1 MFCFVAPPFHAV
13 EPWLLGIWDCR
24 SIVTTDGIEETVY
37 NPHLKERTVI
47 TISLKLQQV
56 EFLMRIKCNRPQLLL
71 SSCTY
76 WRPDSTCSCAG
87 RSSPR
92 CAGTR
97 ILIATRVSVILNL
110 ILVNVSQ
117 SNKTYR
123 LCHQGRRAY
132 CWGRPLQL
140 CFVGCSLEL
149 RGSTDELLC
158 RTWS

>member
-1 MFCFVAPPFHAV
+1 M
-13 EPWLLGIWDCR
+13 
-24 SIVTTDGIEETVY
+24 TTDGIEETVH

-97 ILIATRVSVILNL
+97 ILIVTRVSVILNL
-110 ILVNVSQ
+110 TLVNVSQ
-117 SNKTYR
+117 SQTRPTVSATKGVE
-123 LCHQGRRAY
+123 LIVEDGHSSRASLGAHWSHVAPLTS
-132 CWGRPLQL
+132 CCVKPDQCNQILQL
-140 CFVGCSLEL
+140 MWVSHLSTVL
-149 RGSTDELLC
+149 R
-158 RTWS
+158 

>member
-1 MFCFVAPPFHAV
+1 M
-13 EPWLLGIWDCR
+13 
-24 SIVTTDGIEETVY
+24 TTDGIEKAVH

-47 TISLKLQQV
+47 TLTLDLQQV
-56 EFLMRIKCNRPQLLL
+56 EFLTRIKCNRPQLLL

-97 ILIATRVSVILNL
+97 ILIVTRVRAILNL

-117 SNKTYR
+117 SQTRPTVSATKGVELIVEDGHPSR
-123 LCHQGRRAY
+123 ASLGAHWCHVA
-132 CWGRPLQL
+132 PLTSCCVEPDHSNQ
-140 CFVGCSLEL
+140 
-149 RGSTDELLC
+149 
-158 RTWS
+158 